1 MQYNSIDK
9 EQNGFNFGSNLI
21 VICLNRKRYLPNYK
35 IEFKRRLQFQR
46 QEMKLEIY
54 FVSAREDWNNFN
66 FSSEDKR
73 VEQNK
78 KMKSEK

>member
-35 IEFKRRLQFQR
+35 IEFKDFFIFDAF
-46 QEMKLEIY
+46 EFY
-54 FVSAREDWNNFN
+54 T
-66 FSSEDKR
+66 
-73 VEQNK
+73 EQN
-78 KMKSEK
+78 